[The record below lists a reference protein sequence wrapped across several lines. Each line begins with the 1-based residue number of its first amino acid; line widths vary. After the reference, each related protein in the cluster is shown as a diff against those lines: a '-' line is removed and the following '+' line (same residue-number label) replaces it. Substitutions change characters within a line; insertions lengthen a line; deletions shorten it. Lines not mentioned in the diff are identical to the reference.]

1 MSLLTEIVAAVDPTL
16 AAYAVDEPGP
26 GRFEDAPLE
35 RDRAFVLE
43 VVHEGYQMHY
53 GEPRTFAGMDSDMR
67 LLAGDALYALG
78 LARLAESGD
87 LEAVRELA
95 DLIAL
100 CAWAHADKRPEV
112 IDELWRASA
121 EALSPKGGPGARAA
135 VQERLVTGATG
146 PAQSV

>member
-1 MSLLTEIVAAVDPTL
+1 VSLLAEIVAAVDPTL
-16 AAYAVDEPGP
+16 AAYAVPEPGP
-26 GRFEDAPLE
+26 GRFEDTPLE

-43 VVHEGYQMHY
+43 VVHEAYLMHY
-53 GEPRTFAGMDSDMR
+53 GEPRAFAGMDSDLR

-78 LARLAESGD
+78 LARLAEIGD

-100 CAWAHADKRPEV
+100 CAWAHADARRDV
-112 IDELWRASA
+112 VDELWRASA
-121 EALSPKGGPGARAA
+121 QALSPQGGPGARAA

-146 PAQSV
+146 PAKAL